1 MGEPPVIEP
10 PSGYGSVATMARNR
24 PPLAPPD
31 ELYQLLLF
39 PERAEYLQQP
49 QFGRYQIHLEH
60 WRELSVEFRRAFEAV
75 YMRRSAR
82 ILLVHGE
89 QGTGK
94 TLFTQRVERDFQ
106 RVKNRDVDDEHQN
119 LWTVLAGGDDGD
131 KTVSAQA
138 VKGTVLSR
146 IKAMSGWLE
155 EARNFAR
162 ANASLM
168 RVFVL
173 DDVNKDVF
181 IREWAGLQPGEYTRL
196 KADGHLDTIIESV
209 AQRLVE
215 DCRGD
220 FQRSLFVLLS
230 NDQHML
236 ERLHEQLERSHAGL
250 ARRLALP
257 LPKPDLKEKIVR
269 TNTNRLNRWS
279 YWYCLDR
286 GGPEEKR
293 RAYETLRGDQGFKD
307 SFEAIDRAF
316 AASGD
321 RPGRPANKNLLTLVT
336 LGVDPLIIKSY
347 LDDHDLEPNEA
358 SEGNHV
364 AAWFF
369 RKQWASKLAQDDEEY
384 ARRAALLESEFALRW
399 VGIDMRALWRLCKAA
414 EDDPTCTKL
423 MAFMRIFP
431 SIGEQRPVKDA
442 REHLARDVDQAIA
455 ALDQTDDFHQFEA
468 QFRGA
473 GQSRSRDYEGP
484 IARRFDLELSRG
496 LVVLPSIRP
505 DIKIAEYEPCTVTS
519 AASSDKEAIEAA
531 IKRSC
536 HVIELTAHLRA
547 DLRGLDNYIR
557 DKVGVYASLLETV

>member
-1 MGEPPVIEP
+1 MPRTRTPP
-10 PSGYGSVATMARNR
+10 
-24 PPLAPPD
+24 APPD

-39 PERAEYLQQP
+39 PERAEYLQQS
-49 QFGRYQIHLEH
+49 QFVRYRIHLEH

-75 YMRRSAR
+75 YVRRSAR
-82 ILLVHGE
+82 VLLVHGE

-94 TLFTQRVERDFQ
+94 TLFTQRMERDFQ
-106 RVKNRDVDDEHQN
+106 RVKERNVDDKEQN

-131 KTVSAQA
+131 ETISEKAA
-138 VKGTVLSR
+138 KGTVLSR
-146 IKAMSGWLE
+146 IKATSGWLD
-155 EARNFAR
+155 EARNFAKS
-162 ANASLM
+162 NASLM
-168 RVFVL
+168 RVFVI

-181 IREWAGLQPGEYTRL
+181 IREWAELQPGEYTRL
-196 KADGHLDTIIESV
+196 KADGHLDTVVESV

-230 NDQHML
+230 NDHHLL
-236 ERLHEQLERSHAGL
+236 EQLHEQLERSHAGL

-269 TNTNRLNRWS
+269 VNTNRLNRWS

-286 GGPEEKR
+286 GGPEEKK
-293 RAYETLRGDQGFKD
+293 RAFETLRGNQGFKD

-316 AASGD
+316 AAPGD

-399 VGIDMRALWRLCKAA
+399 VGIDMRALWRLCRAA
-414 EDDPTCTKL
+414 EDDLTCAKL
-423 MAFMRIFP
+423 VDFIRIFP
-431 SIGEQRPVKDA
+431 SIADRGPAKDA
-442 REHLARDVDQAIA
+442 REQLANDVDQAIA

-468 QFRGA
+468 QFRDA

-484 IARRFDLELSRG
+484 IARRFGLELSRA
-496 LVVLPSIRP
+496 LDVLSSIRP
-505 DIKIAEYEPCTVTS
+505 DIKLAEYEPCAVTS
-519 AASSDKEAIEAA
+519 AASPDKEAIDAS

-547 DLRGLDNYIR
+547 DLRGLDDYIR
-557 DKVGVYASLLETV
+557 DKVVVYANLLETV